1 MHASLPSPPTAEP
14 PRALR
19 GRTARLPAHCL
30 APPRLAQAEEI
41 FIEARGG
48 WPSLKLAELW
58 AQRELL
64 GFFVWRDIKVRYK
77 QTLLGAG
84 WALVQPLATLV
95 VFSLIFGR
103 FARLDSQ
110 GVPYPAFCLAGLLPW
125 LLFAGGLTA
134 SAGALVNN
142 VNLITK
148 VYFSRMLLPLANI
161 VAALLDFAVSLAL
174 LAVVLAWY
182 AIFPGWRMLLLP
194 LPIGLALVA
203 AAGAGLWLSALNAQ
217 YRDVRYAVP
226 FLVQMAMYS
235 TPIVYSLG
243 IVPEPWRTVFALN
256 PMVAA
261 VEGFRSAVLGT
272 GSLTAGTVALSSLSA
287 VALLA
292 SGLLYFRA
300 MERCLADTI

>member
-1 MHASLPSPPTAEP
+1 M
-14 PRALR
+14 
-19 GRTARLPAHCL
+19 
-30 APPRLAQAEEI
+30 
-41 FIEARGG
+41 
-48 WPSLKLAELW
+48 
-58 AQRELL
+58 
-64 GFFVWRDIKVRYK
+64 
-77 QTLLGAG
+77 
-84 WALVQPLATLV
+84 
-95 VFSLIFGR
+95 
-103 FARLDSQ
+103 
-110 GVPYPAFCLAGLLPW
+110 
-125 LLFAGGLTA
+125 
-134 SAGALVNN
+134 
-142 VNLITK
+142 
-148 VYFSRMLLPLANI
+148 
-161 VAALLDFAVSLAL
+161 SLAL

-287 VALLA
+287 RSLL
-292 SGLLYFRA
+292 G
-300 MERCLADTI
+300 ERIVVLPRDGTMPGRHDINVHFKTPLPWRGEGRVRGETSRSNAFENPSPLEGRGQGEG